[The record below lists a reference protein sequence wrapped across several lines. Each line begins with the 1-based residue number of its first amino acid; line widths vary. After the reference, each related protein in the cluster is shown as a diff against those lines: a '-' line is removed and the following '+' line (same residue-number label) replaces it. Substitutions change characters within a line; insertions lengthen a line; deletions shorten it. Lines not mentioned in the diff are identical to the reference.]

1 MTYSELFETCV
12 NRLNSA
18 SIEEAASD
26 VTLLFDY
33 ILGAD
38 RAFMFMHGNDAVPDD
53 AYNKL
58 INAVN
63 IRGKRVPLQHITGFQ
78 NFMGLEFKVSKDV
91 LIPRFDTECL
101 VEEAMLVTNDND
113 KVLDICTGSGCI
125 IISLM
130 NYKNGIEGYGTD
142 ISEEALKLANENA
155 DRLCKPDN
163 RPEFILSDLFADVK
177 HTDFDVIL
185 SNPPYIKT
193 SDIENLMIEVKD
205 YDPYIAL
212 DGGEDG
218 LLFYKEIAKKAPEYL
233 KIGGYLLVE
242 IGYDEGEAVK
252 ELFIQNGF
260 DSVKIIKDLAGC
272 DRVVSGR
279 KQR

>member
-18 SIEEAASD
+18 SIEEATSD

-53 AYNKL
+53 DYNKL

-218 LLFYKEIAKKAPEYL
+218 LLFYKEIAKKAPDYL

>member
-1 MTYSELFETCV
+1 MTYSELFEKSV
-12 NRLNSA
+12 IQLKNA
-18 SIEEAASD
+18 SIEEASSD

-33 ILGAD
+33 ILGVD
-38 RAFMFMHGNDAVPDD
+38 RAFMFMNGNDTVPAD
-53 AYNKL
+53 ACDKL
-58 INAVN
+58 LNAVS
-63 IRGKRVPLQHITGFQ
+63 IREKRVPLQHITGFQ

-91 LIPRFDTECL
+91 LVPRFDTECL

-130 NYKNGIEGYGTD
+130 NYKNGIEGYGAD
-142 ISEEALKLANENA
+142 ISKEALNLANENA
-155 DRLCKPDN
+155 VRLCKPDN
-163 RPEFILSDLFADVK
+163 KPQFILSDLFEGVN
-177 HTDFDVIL
+177 HTDFDVIV

-193 SDIENLMIEVKD
+193 SDIETLMSEVKD

-218 LLFYKEIAKKAPEYL
+218 LLFYREIALKAPDYL
-233 KIGGYLLVE
+233 KKGGYLLVE
-242 IGYDEGEAVK
+242 IGFDEGDAVK
-252 ELFIQNGF
+252 ELLIQNGF
-260 DSVKIIKDLAGC
+260 DCVKIIKDLAGC

>member
-1 MTYSELFETCV
+1 MTYSELFEKSV
-12 NRLNSA
+12 IQLKNA
-18 SIEEAASD
+18 SIEEASSD

-33 ILGAD
+33 ILGVD
-38 RAFMFMHGNDAVPDD
+38 RAFMFMNGNDTVPDD
-53 AYNKL
+53 ACDKL
-58 INAVN
+58 LNAVS
-63 IRGKRVPLQHITGFQ
+63 IREKRVPLQHITGFQ

-91 LIPRFDTECL
+91 LVPRFDTECL

-130 NYKNGIEGYGTD
+130 NYKNGIEGYGAD
-142 ISEEALKLANENA
+142 ISKEALNLANENA
-155 DRLCKPDN
+155 ERLCKPDN
-163 RPEFILSDLFADVK
+163 KPQFILSDLFEGVN
-177 HTDFDVIL
+177 HTDFDVIV

-193 SDIENLMIEVKD
+193 SDIETLMSEVKD

-218 LLFYKEIAKKAPEYL
+218 LLFYREIALKAPDYL
-233 KIGGYLLVE
+233 KKGGYLLVE
-242 IGYDEGEAVK
+242 IGFDEGDAVK
-252 ELFIQNGF
+252 ELLIQNGF
-260 DSVKIIKDLAGC
+260 DCVKIIKDLSGC

>member
-1 MTYSELFETCV
+1 MTYSELFEKSV
-12 NRLNSA
+12 IQLKNA
-18 SIEEAASD
+18 SIEEASSD

-33 ILGAD
+33 ILGVD
-38 RAFMFMHGNDAVPDD
+38 RAFMFMNGNDTVPDD
-53 AYNKL
+53 ACDKL
-58 INAVN
+58 LNAVS
-63 IRGKRVPLQHITGFQ
+63 IREKRVPLQHITGFQ

-91 LIPRFDTECL
+91 LVPRFDTECL

-130 NYKNGIEGYGTD
+130 NYKNGIEGYGVD
-142 ISEEALKLANENA
+142 ISKEALNLANENA
-155 DRLCKPDN
+155 ERLCKPDN
-163 RPEFILSDLFADVK
+163 KPQFILSDLFEGVN
-177 HTDFDVIL
+177 HTDFDVIV

-193 SDIENLMIEVKD
+193 SDIETLMSEVKD

-218 LLFYKEIAKKAPEYL
+218 LLFYREIALKAPDYL
-233 KIGGYLLVE
+233 KKGGYLLVE
-242 IGYDEGEAVK
+242 IGFDEGDAVK
-252 ELFIQNGF
+252 ELLIQNGF
-260 DSVKIIKDLAGC
+260 DCVKIIKDLAGC

-279 KQR
+279 KKR

>member
-1 MTYSELFETCV
+1 MTYSELFEKSV
-12 NRLNSA
+12 NQLKNA
-18 SIEEAASD
+18 SIEEASSD

-33 ILGAD
+33 ILGVD
-38 RAFMFMHGNDAVPDD
+38 RAFMFMNGNDTVPDD
-53 AYNKL
+53 ACDKL
-58 INAVN
+58 LNAVS
-63 IRGKRVPLQHITGFQ
+63 IREKRVPLQHITGFQ

-91 LIPRFDTECL
+91 LVPRFDTECL

-130 NYKNGIEGYGTD
+130 NYKNGIEGYGVD
-142 ISEEALKLANENA
+142 ISKEALNLANENA
-155 DRLCKPDN
+155 ERLCKPDN
-163 RPEFILSDLFADVK
+163 KPQFILSDLFEGVN
-177 HTDFDVIL
+177 HTDFDVIV

-193 SDIENLMIEVKD
+193 SDIETLMSEVKD

-218 LLFYKEIAKKAPEYL
+218 LLFYREIALKAPDYL
-233 KIGGYLLVE
+233 KKGGYLLVE
-242 IGYDEGEAVK
+242 IGFDEGDAVK
-252 ELFIQNGF
+252 ELLIQNGF
-260 DSVKIIKDLAGC
+260 DCVKIIKDLAGW

>member
-53 AYNKL
+53 DYNKL

-218 LLFYKEIAKKAPEYL
+218 LLFYKEIAKKAPDYL

>member
-1 MTYSELFETCV
+1 MTYSELFEKSV
-12 NRLNSA
+12 IQLKNA
-18 SIEEAASD
+18 SIEEASSD

-33 ILGAD
+33 ILGVD
-38 RAFMFMHGNDAVPDD
+38 RAFMFMNGNDIVPDD
-53 AYNKL
+53 ACDKL
-58 INAVN
+58 LNAVS
-63 IRGKRVPLQHITGFQ
+63 IREKRVPLQHITGFQ

-91 LIPRFDTECL
+91 LVPRFDTECL

-130 NYKNGIEGYGTD
+130 NYKNGIEGYGAD
-142 ISEEALKLANENA
+142 ISKEALNLANENA
-155 DRLCKPDN
+155 ERLCKPDN
-163 RPEFILSDLFADVK
+163 KPQFILSDLFEGVN
-177 HTDFDVIL
+177 HTDFDVIV

-193 SDIENLMIEVKD
+193 SDIETLMSEVKD

-218 LLFYKEIAKKAPEYL
+218 LLFYREIALKAPDYL
-233 KIGGYLLVE
+233 KKGGYLLVE
-242 IGYDEGEAVK
+242 IGFDEGDAVK
-252 ELFIQNGF
+252 ELLIQNGF
-260 DSVKIIKDLAGC
+260 DCVKIIKDLSGC

>member
-1 MTYSELFETCV
+1 MTYSELFEECV
-12 NRLNSA
+12 NRLKRA

-33 ILGAD
+33 ILGVD
-38 RAFMFMHGNDAVPDD
+38 RAFMFMHGNDNVSDD
-53 AYNKL
+53 AADKL
-58 INAVN
+58 INAVS
-63 IRGKRVPLQHITGFQ
+63 IREKRVPLQHITGFQ

-130 NYKNGIEGYGTD
+130 NYKNGIEGYGVD
-142 ISEEALKLANENA
+142 ISKEALKLANENA
-155 DRLCKPDN
+155 ERLCKSDN
-163 RPEFILSDLFADVK
+163 RPQFILSDLFSEVN
-177 HTDFDVIL
+177 HTDFDVIV

-193 SDIENLMIEVKD
+193 SDIETLMSEVKD
-205 YDPYIAL
+205 FDPYIAL

-218 LLFYKEIAKKAPEYL
+218 LLFYREIVKIAPDYL
-233 KIGGYLLVE
+233 KRGGHLLVE
-242 IGYDEGEAVK
+242 IGFDEGEAVK
-252 ELFIQNGF
+252 KLFIQNGF
-260 DSVKIIKDLAGC
+260 DCVKIIKDLAGY

>member
-53 AYNKL
+53 VYNKL

-218 LLFYKEIAKKAPEYL
+218 LLFYKEIAKKAPDYL

-252 ELFIQNGF
+252 ELFVQNGF

>member
-12 NRLNSA
+12 SRLNSA

-218 LLFYKEIAKKAPEYL
+218 LLFYKEIAKKAPDYL

-252 ELFIQNGF
+252 KLFIQNGF

>member
-53 AYNKL
+53 AYDKL

-218 LLFYKEIAKKAPEYL
+218 LLFYKEIAKKAPDYL

-252 ELFIQNGF
+252 KLFVQNGF

>member
-53 AYNKL
+53 DYNKL

-155 DRLCKPDN
+155 DRLCKLDN

-218 LLFYKEIAKKAPEYL
+218 LLFYKEIAKKAPDYL

>member
-18 SIEEAASD
+18 SIEEATSD

-155 DRLCKPDN
+155 GRLCKPDN

-218 LLFYKEIAKKAPEYL
+218 LLFYKEIAKKAPDYL